1 MNGAV
6 VDIPTLSYERD
17 LDAEG
22 IRIVAGVDEVGRG
35 ALAGPLMAAAV
46 VLPPIERLLRD
57 ADFWGNVRDSKTI
70 SATRRTLLASEIIAR
85 AVSWSVSAI
94 EPDELDELGVGPANR
109 IAMERAVLGLDA
121 EPEVL
126 LIDAMTIESS
136 AWQIGIIDGD
146 ALSLSIA
153 AASIVAKVARD
164 TLMIEAEAD
173 WPAYGFSRHK
183 GYGVPSHIAALHEH
197 GPCLL
202 HRRCFAPVRL
212 AQDIID
218 ARQKA

>member
-1 MNGAV
+1 MSTTHT
-6 VDIPTLSYERD
+6 DIPTLAYERD
-17 LDAEG
+17 LHAEG
-22 IRIVAGVDEVGRG
+22 VRIVAGVDEVGRG

-46 VLPPIERLLRD
+46 VLPSIEIIERD
-57 ADFWGNVRDSKTI
+57 IDFWVNVRDSKTL
-70 SATRRTLLASEIIAR
+70 SAARRAQLATEIISR
-85 AVSWSVSAI
+85 TVSWSTAAI
-94 EPDELDELGVGPANR
+94 EPNELDVLGVGPANR
-109 IAMERAVLGLDA
+109 IAMERAVLGLEL

-136 AWQIGIIDGD
+136 TWQIGIIDGD
-146 ALSLSIA
+146 ALSMSIA

-164 TLMIEAEAD
+164 TLMIGAGED
-173 WPAYGFSRHK
+173 WPAYGFARHK

-197 GPCLL
+197 GPCEI

-212 AQDIID
+212 AQDIAD